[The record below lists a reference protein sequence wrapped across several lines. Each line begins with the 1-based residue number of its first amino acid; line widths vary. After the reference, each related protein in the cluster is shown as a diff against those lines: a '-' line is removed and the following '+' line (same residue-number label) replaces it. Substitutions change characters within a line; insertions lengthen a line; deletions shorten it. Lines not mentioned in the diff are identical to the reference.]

1 MAQQA
6 KAYETVNY
14 IAKNGSL
21 VFQLAY
27 ADGYIAAS
35 QIKVKNG
42 RGVIQ
47 IFIPESGTTE
57 QNGNFILRPRDI
69 VDKREIVLFKISEES
84 AAPKVIRGA
93 CRARGILLNL
103 IFNRAGK

>member
-6 KAYETVNY
+6 KAYETVKY

-47 IFIPESGTTE
+47 IFIPDSGTTE
-57 QNGNFILRPRDI
+57 PNGNFILRPRD
-69 VDKREIVLFKISEES
+69 VADKREIVLFKISEETE
-84 AAPKVIRGA
+84 APKAIRGGY
-93 CRARGILLNL
+93 RASGTLLNL